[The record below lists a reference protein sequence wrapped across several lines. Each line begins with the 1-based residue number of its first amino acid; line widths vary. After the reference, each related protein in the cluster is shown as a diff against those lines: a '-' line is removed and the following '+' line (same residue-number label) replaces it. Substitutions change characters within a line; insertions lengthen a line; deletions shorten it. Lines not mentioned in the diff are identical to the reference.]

1 MTRPLKKQPI
11 VGAGLILERNRG
23 ERIMISAD
31 PSASDADLIAA
42 LREGLVITVVDIF
55 EYQHPN
61 RKTTRPVAKVGI
73 RASKH
78 LSIAREEIINRQNP
92 KKDAVDGNLHPE
104 GDAQTA

>member
-1 MTRPLKKQPI
+1 MTRPFNKQPI
-11 VGAGLILERNRG
+11 VGAGLILARNRG

-31 PSASDADLIAA
+31 PAASDAELLAA
-42 LREGLVITVVDIF
+42 LREGLVITVVDIY

-61 RKTTRPVAKVGI
+61 RKTVRPVAEVGI

-92 KKDAVDGNLHPE
+92 KKETADGNLHTE
-104 GDAQTA
+104 VDTQTA